1 MTPQSV
7 LAQPLTLACGVVLKN
22 RLVKSAM
29 SEALALKAGRAS
41 PELARLYEVWAQ
53 GGIGLCITG
62 NVMID
67 HRALGE
73 PGNVVI
79 EDESGL
85 PQLQQWAKAA
95 AEYEKIVERR
105 PDDVWESWYP
115 YAVLCLRAGQVD
127 AYRKI
132 CVRLLDRFETT
143 NNAALAVPVGAIC
156 KLAPQALPNT
166 ARLVDFLRPR
176 EKGIGGLYGHC
187 LYRNGEHDA
196 AVAVLLKSI
205 PNIQDI
211 SHIWDKYFLAMAYMR
226 LGKQLEAERWLLEAN
241 QTVNDDKTFTTR
253 VTRWDMR
260 IDLEM
265 LRDEAETL
273 IHGAARRR

>member
-95 AEYEKIVERR
+95 TANNTHCWVQLNHPGKQA
-105 PDDVWESWYP
+105 PKG
-115 YAVLCLRAGQVD
+115 LN
-127 AYRKI
+127 K
-132 CVRLLDRFETT
+132 ETV
-143 NNAALAVPVGAIC
+143 APSAVPFRPEMKAF
-156 KLAPQALPNT
+156 LAPL
-166 ARLVDFLRPR
+166 AR
-176 EKGIGGLYGHC
+176 
-187 LYRNGEHDA
+187 
-196 AVAVLLKSI
+196 
-205 PNIQDI
+205 
-211 SHIWDKYFLAMAYMR
+211 
-226 LGKQLEAERWLLEAN
+226 
-241 QTVNDDKTFTTR
+241 
-253 VTRWDMR
+253 
-260 IDLEM
+260 
-265 LRDEAETL
+265 
-273 IHGAARRR
+273 